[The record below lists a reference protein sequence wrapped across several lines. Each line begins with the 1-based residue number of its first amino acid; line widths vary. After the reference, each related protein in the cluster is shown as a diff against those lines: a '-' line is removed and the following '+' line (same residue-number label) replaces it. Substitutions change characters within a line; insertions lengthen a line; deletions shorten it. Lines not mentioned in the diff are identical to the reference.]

1 MYEFVGKQE
10 LLQKSSAR
18 KPYAGAGAGAA
29 SGAALGLLAGPA
41 APIAVPVMATFGAL
55 IGSASQAMLDT
66 QHDLQVPSKT
76 EELHDGQHAGTAK
89 VAVHTGKLISD
100 FKLLWWDKVR
110 LQNSDVLRVLIACSQ
125 WSCKRISPII
135 KR

>member
-1 MYEFVGKQE
+1 MFFHRICVIQHVYEFVGKQE
-10 LLQKSSAR
+10 LLKKSSAR

-66 QHDLQVPSKT
+66 QHDSQVPSKT
-76 EELHDGQHAGTAK
+76 EELDGQHARTAK
-89 VAVHTGKLISD
+89 EAVHTGKLISD
-100 FKLLWWDKVR
+100 FKLLWSDKVL
-110 LQNSDVLRVLIACSQ
+110 LQNLNVLRGKYCL
-125 WSCKRISPII
+125 
-135 KR
+135 

>member
-1 MYEFVGKQE
+1 VYEFVGKQE
-10 LLQKSSAR
+10 LRKKSSAR

-66 QHDLQVPSKT
+66 QHDSQASPKT
-76 EELHDGQHAGTAK
+76 EDLHPGQHAGTAQEP
-89 VAVHTGKLISD
+89 VNTGKLISD
-100 FKLLWWDKVR
+100 FKLLWWDKVL
-110 LQNSDVLRVLIACSQ
+110 LQNFAVLEINNA
-125 WSCKRISPII
+125 
-135 KR
+135 